1 MTWTMMTVILNIA
14 GGQPVVLPGYQYT
27 SEEACKAALYETKRI
42 PGPEAPL
49 SGKYGIVSA
58 VCVPVDPSAMGLGTG
73 E

>member
-27 SEEACKAALYETKRI
+27 SEEACKAELHKTQRI
-42 PGPEAPL
+42 RGNDSDL
-49 SGKYGIVSA
+49 SGLYGLVSS
-58 VCVPVDPSAMGLGTG
+58 VCVPVDPNALGLGTG